1 MRQENGYWYFRD
13 ERLNVYAA
21 VDFAFSLSKR
31 ADYTA
36 IVVVGIDADNNIYV
50 LDIDRFK
57 TDRITEYFEHI
68 LQLSTKWSFRKLRA
82 ETTVAQMAI
91 VKQLKELI
99 KQHGLAISINEYR
112 PNKNQGN
119 KQERIASILEPRYDN
134 MAIWHYRGGNTQVL
148 EEELSSRNPP
158 HDDVIDAL
166 ASVVDMAVKPSRTV
180 RRNTGN
186 VVQFN
191 QRFGGVSF

>member
-1 MRQENGYWYFRD
+1 
-13 ERLNVYAA
+13 
-21 VDFAFSLSKR
+21 
-31 ADYTA
+31 
-36 IVVVGIDADNNIYV
+36 
-50 LDIDRFK
+50 
-57 TDRITEYFEHI
+57 
-68 LQLSTKWSFRKLRA
+68 
-82 ETTVAQMAI
+82 MAI

-99 KQHGLAISINEYR
+99 KQHGLSISINEYR

-134 MAIWHYRGGNTQVL
+134 MAIWHYRGGNTQIL